1 MALTWND
8 RTRRAQ
14 SGQAASESYQAE
26 VPHWGE
32 ASVHTHIHHPGEV
45 FLECH
50 AQGIEMHPLGRV
62 ESMDALNPAEMVLLR
77 TLREHAVWCL
87 DAMAAIGS
95 NISNISNISNNRFIY
110 RQISL

>member
-32 ASVHTHIHHPGEV
+32 ASVHTHIHHPGEL
-45 FLECH
+45 FLSCH
-50 AQGIEMHPLGRV
+50 GLGIDMHPLGQIGAV
-62 ESMDALNPAEMVLLR
+62 EALNPAERVLMQ
-77 TLREHAVWCL
+77 TLKEHAVWCL
-87 DAMAAIGS
+87 DAMEAIGS
-95 NISNISNISNNRFIY
+95 PEDGS
-110 RQISL
+110 

>member
-32 ASVHTHIHHPGEV
+32 ASVHTHIHHPGEM
-45 FLECH
+45 FLNCP
-50 AQGIEMHPLGRV
+50 ALGIDMRPLGRIAP
-62 ESMDALNPAEMVLLR
+62 MDALNPAERILMQ
-77 TLREHAVWCL
+77 TLKEHAVWCL
-87 DAMAAIGS
+87 EAMVAVGS
-95 NISNISNISNNRFIY
+95 AEG
-110 RQISL
+110 

>member
-8 RTRRAQ
+8 HTRRAQ

-45 FLECH
+45 FLELY
-50 AQGIEMHPLGRV
+50 QKRRKTG
-62 ESMDALNPAEMVLLR
+62 
-77 TLREHAVWCL
+77 
-87 DAMAAIGS
+87 
-95 NISNISNISNNRFIY
+95 
-110 RQISL
+110 